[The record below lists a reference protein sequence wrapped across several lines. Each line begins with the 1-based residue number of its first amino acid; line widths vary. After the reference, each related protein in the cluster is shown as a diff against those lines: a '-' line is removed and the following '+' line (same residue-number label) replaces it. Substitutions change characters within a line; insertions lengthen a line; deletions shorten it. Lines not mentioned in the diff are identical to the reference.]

1 MSMSNVTKPIL
12 TDTYTV
18 VQIVKFP
25 DSENV
30 FVEQITKES
39 YLLFIVIGFINF
51 IQISPQLT
59 MTIKSDVSQF
69 DWITVVPLSL

>member
-1 MSMSNVTKPIL
+1 MSIKTKPIL
-12 TDTYTV
+12 TDAYTV